1 MGRRKRVVRLLR
13 FRNAAGCAKIR
24 ASLISRTRWTMN
36 AKLVSLSAPFISR
49 DASLWFSA
57 YGFGWGYCAFSIP
70 IEAVCE
76 YLGAA
81 GASTKQLIL
90 AFLFGKN
97 PLSKVVQP
105 G

>member
-1 MGRRKRVVRLLR
+1 
-13 FRNAAGCAKIR
+13 
-24 ASLISRTRWTMN
+24 MN

-81 GASTKQLIL
+81 DASTKQLML
-90 AFLFGKN
+90 AFELGRN
-97 PLSKVVQP
+97 RISKVVKQVEIP
-105 G
+105 ETGERVILDRLDP

>member
-24 ASLISRTRWTMN
+24 ASLISGTRWTMN
-36 AKLVSLSAPFISR
+36 AKLVSLSAPFISA

-76 YLGAA
+76 YPGAA
-81 GASTKQLIL
+81 GGPTQQLL
-90 AFLFGKN
+90 VSFLFGKERISEGVN
-97 PLSKVVQP
+97 H

>member
-1 MGRRKRVVRLLR
+1 
-13 FRNAAGCAKIR
+13 
-24 ASLISRTRWTMN
+24 MN

-81 GASTKQLIL
+81 DASTKQLML
-90 AFLFGKN
+90 AFELGRN
-97 PLSKVVQP
+97 RISKVVKQVEIP
-105 G
+105 ETGERIILDRLD

>member
-1 MGRRKRVVRLLR
+1 
-13 FRNAAGCAKIR
+13 
-24 ASLISRTRWTMN
+24 MN
-36 AKLVSLSAPFISR
+36 ARPVSLSAAFISR

-81 GASTKQLIL
+81 NVSTKQLML
-90 AFLFGKN
+90 AFELN
-97 PLSKVVQP
+97 RNRISKVVKLVEIP
-105 G
+105 VTGERVILGRLEA

>member
-1 MGRRKRVVRLLR
+1 
-13 FRNAAGCAKIR
+13 
-24 ASLISRTRWTMN
+24 MN

-70 IEAVCE
+70 IDAVCE

-81 GASTKQLIL
+81 DASTKQLML
-90 AFLFGKN
+90 AFELSRN
-97 PLSKVVQP
+97 RISKVVKQVEIP
-105 G
+105 ETGERIILDRLDQ